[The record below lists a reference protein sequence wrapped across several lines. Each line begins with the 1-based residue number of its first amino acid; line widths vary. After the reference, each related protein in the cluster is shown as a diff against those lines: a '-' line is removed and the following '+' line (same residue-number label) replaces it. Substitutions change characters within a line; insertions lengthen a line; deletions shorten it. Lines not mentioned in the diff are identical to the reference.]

1 MWDPIYID
9 ATVIGDGF
17 TDNQV
22 EIFYY
27 DDPKILSTNI
37 NLNLNNSYFQ
47 DTLSK
52 AFPFNKFAYFFL
64 FKSTAM

>member
-1 MWDPIYID
+1 MWDPIFID

-27 DDPKILSTNI
+27 DDPRILSTNI
-37 NLNLNNSYFQ
+37 NESPANIQS
-47 DTLSK
+47 
-52 AFPFNKFAYFFL
+52 
-64 FKSTAM
+64 